1 MEYNELDQGELKW
14 WWNRLAWCPYTIWSS
29 YCRTCLTSSPC
40 TIITLSYEKI
50 KRVEHK
56 ICHNGMRTFVIME
69 SSNHPKGKGYV
80 VTWTWLSHMHILL
93 FVCIACLCITSP
105 LYCDIDHVTDGIMRF
120 GVCLM
125 VASWYSEHYMMTILA
140 HREQNKLHGSCIT
153 VLIYIVYSSFKSNHN
168 WSIRQQFLSL
178 IAILVRLQVVMI
190 IPVHLWTS
198 GLCGWPDMWKEMHIL
213 QFLDLELLLWMWCQ
227 MAV

>member
-1 MEYNELDQGELKW
+1 MHD
-14 WWNRLAWCPYTIWSS
+14 CHVCI
-29 YCRTCLTSSPC
+29 YCC
-40 TIITLSYEKI
+40 
-50 KRVEHK
+50 
-56 ICHNGMRTFVIME
+56 
-69 SSNHPKGKGYV
+69 
-80 VTWTWLSHMHILL
+80 L

-105 LYCDIDHVTDGIMRF
+105 LYCNIDHVTDGIMRF

-168 WSIRQQFLSL
+168 WSIRRQFSSP
-178 IAILVRLQVVMI
+178 IAILVRLQVVII

-198 GLCGWPDMWKEMHIL
+198 GLCGYNMTRYVKRDAYPAVSRFRVITMNVMPDGCIVFAPQTLM
-213 QFLDLELLLWMWCQ
+213 QLL
-227 MAV
+227 A